1 MKNKLKKELR
11 DSLRQSR
18 RNLLSKDQ
26 VLASKRVFDLVIEQ
40 GFFISATYV
49 AFYLSFD
56 GEIDPRPIAQRAMD
70 QGKSCY
76 LPIISDEDAHQM
88 AFDLYD
94 QSSILKENKW
104 GIEEPV
110 PQDRQIS
117 PANLDLVFVPL
128 VGFDENCSRLGMG
141 KGLFD
146 KTFNFKNQ
154 NSLSQP
160 LLVGLAHECQR
171 VQKIPAEDWDVKLD
185 LVVTAKK
192 IYQSKIG

>member
-26 VLASKRVFDLVIEQ
+26 VFASKRVFDLVIEQ

-94 QSSILKENKW
+94 QSSILKKNKW

-110 PQDRQIS
+110 SQDCQIS
-117 PANLDLVFVPL
+117 PAKLDLVFVPL
-128 VGFDENCSRLGMG
+128 VGFDDNCSRLGMG

-146 KTFNFKNQ
+146 KTFRFKNQ
-154 NSLSQP
+154 NSLAQP
-160 LLVGLAHECQR
+160 LLVGLAHECQH

-185 LVVTAKK
+185 FVVTAEK
-192 IYQSKIG
+192 IYQSNIR

>member
-26 VLASKRVFDLVIEQ
+26 VFASKRVFDLVVEQ

-70 QGKSCY
+70 LGKSCY

-104 GIEEPV
+104 GRIINLTSASAKEP
-110 PQDRQIS
+110 
-117 PANLDLVFVPL
+117 A
-128 VGFDENCSRLGMG
+128 LGMT
-141 KGLFD
+141 LSNV
-146 KTFNFKNQ
+146 TRSAVI
-154 NSLSQP
+154 SLS
-160 LLVGLAHECQR
+160 
-171 VQKIPAEDWDVKLD
+171 
-185 LVVTAKK
+185 KK
-192 IYQSKIG
+192 E